1 MPKSPQALQVL
12 PPAATQALRALG
24 ENLAIARVRRHES
37 QRAWAKR
44 LGVSVPTL
52 IRLERGD
59 PGVGAGI
66 YATALWLM
74 GRVSALPD
82 LAAPGDDRGALES
95 DVREAVQRRAVRSAA
110 STEARLGRGKAK
122 YGSDA
127 AVAEAPPQPWGSAAK
142 ASQPS
147 ASQPKVSEP
156 RPRGSTTDR
165 KADK

>member
-147 ASQPKVSEP
+147 ANQPKASEP

>member
-1 MPKSPQALQVL
+1 ML

-24 ENLAIARVRRHES
+24 ENLAIARVRRRES

-74 GRVSALPD
+74 GRVNALPG
-82 LAAPGDDRGALES
+82 LAAPVDDRGALES

-110 STEARLGRGKAK
+110 SAEARLGRKKAEK
-122 YGSDA
+122 
-127 AVAEAPPQPWGSAAK
+127 
-142 ASQPS
+142 
-147 ASQPKVSEP
+147 
-156 RPRGSTTDR
+156 
-165 KADK
+165 